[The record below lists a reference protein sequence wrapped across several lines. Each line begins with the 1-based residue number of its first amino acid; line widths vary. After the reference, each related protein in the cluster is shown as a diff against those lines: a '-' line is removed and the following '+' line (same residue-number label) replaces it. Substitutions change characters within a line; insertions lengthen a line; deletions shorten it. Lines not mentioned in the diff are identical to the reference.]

1 MDSTAKPD
9 GDELQPLWDVHLQ
22 ELQSMSDIDVL
33 DGVDIAKFRT
43 DRIQFLASAQAEA
56 GRRRLAAARAKL
68 DAANPVGAHDLAAVP
83 VAQAREFLRK
93 VANDPQFTL
102 AARGLDE
109 LSEQDLLRMYAQ
121 LIKLGAK
128 DPSSERN

>member
-1 MDSTAKPD
+1 MNPIAKPD
-9 GDELQPLWDVHLQ
+9 DELQPLWDVHVQ
-22 ELQSMSDIDVL
+22 ELQSMLDSDL
-33 DGVDIAKFRT
+33 LEGVDIAKFRT
-43 DRIQFLASAQAEA
+43 DRVQFLAFAQAEA

-68 DAANPVGAHDLAAVP
+68 DAANPVGAHDVATVS

-109 LSEQDLLRMYAQ
+109 LSDQDLLRMHAQ

-128 DPSSERN
+128 DPSTERN